1 MSVVGASGCRFVGPD
16 CGGAL
21 CWLKYGTFI
30 WLASLPSFFTCLLSG
45 RPEPDITR
53 VLSLSRQDRA
63 RVCVELLADAHNL
76 VVWDGVL
83 EKELRVLPDGRVA
96 ARKARAARVGRRLG
110 LAGCDERQSI
120 FQTETGGCSFQYGQG
135 RIRQKTVCGGP
146 LR

>member
-110 LAGCDERQSI
+110 LAGCDERLDALIKRFGFRFGHSGISQRLVNTS
-120 FQTETGGCSFQYGQG
+120 QG
-135 RIRQKTVCGGP
+135 STMP
-146 LR
+146 